1 MILTIKSVSLRAQPG
16 DHWAEMIDAD
26 TLALGHSALQTPH
39 NYFLHGPITAEI
51 ECNKSV

>member
-16 DHWAEMIDAD
+16 DHWAEMINAD
-26 TLALGHSALQTPH
+26 TLAFGSALQTPH